1 MAKVQTC
8 SHDRMHQSIKEA
20 GDPGHGRQE
29 NTHHKVHDNSVAK
42 WITGGHKSVKTHNDQ
57 QDGLST
63 AQKVEEV

>member
-1 MAKVQTC
+1 MC

-29 NTHHKVHDNSVAK
+29 NTHLEIHNNSVVQ
-42 WITGGHKSVKTHNDQ
+42 WITDGHKSVKTHNGQ
-57 QDGLST
+57 QDGLRA